1 MPYIFSKCHTL
12 RAVSPTPQVPPIPG
26 HRGRTLA
33 ADVNPGSHAG
43 STGAWDEMQW
53 KRYHY
58 SWHRD
63 RPCVAMDLIG
73 APITPPH
80 DSARPGKAGSDQG
93 GATLRGIDADRGAR
107 DGTGGPARWPRC
119 SLWRRRRDGRM
130 GSMKGLP
137 YSPAVPAELYES

>member
-53 KRYHY
+53 KRYQY
-58 SWHRD
+58 SWHCD

-73 APITPPH
+73 ARITPPH

-93 GATLRGIDADRGAR
+93 GATEGHRRGSRRSRRHRRSCEVATVQPMAPQARRADGINEGLAVQ
-107 DGTGGPARWPRC
+107 
-119 SLWRRRRDGRM
+119 SS
-130 GSMKGLP
+130 GSG
-137 YSPAVPAELYES
+137 

>member
-12 RAVSPTPQVPPIPG
+12 RAVSPAPQVPPIPG

-33 ADVNPGSHAG
+33 ADVNPGSPAG

-53 KRYHY
+53 KRYQY

-80 DSARPGKAGSDQG
+80 DSARPGRAGSGQG
-93 GATLRGIDADRGAR
+93 GATGGASTRIAALATAQAVLRGGHGAAY
-107 DGTGGPARWPRC
+107 GAAGATGGW
-119 SLWRRRRDGRM
+119 DQ
-130 GSMKGLP
+130 
-137 YSPAVPAELYES
+137 